1 MIKAYQDSLKA
12 TYPNMIHVTC
22 LAHGIHGVAEKI
34 RSLCPKIDKL
44 ISNVKKIFKKSPIRR
59 EIFEE
64 HAPGLSFPPQPVLTR
79 WGTWLQAASYYSE
92 NLTVIKF
99 VISKLD
105 SEDAVA
111 IRNAKKVM
119 DNPSLQT
126 DLAYVAANFSYIPIL
141 IKKLEK
147 RDIELADILTEFE
160 STTTTLSQ
168 CRGPLGKAVKDKISF
183 HKGKNDG
190 LNLLLKISKVIQG
203 GQVDNSFIK
212 HYTPDQIA
220 SYKFAPVTS
229 CDVERSFS
237 IYKNIF
243 RDNRHQYKFDNLKK
257 VVMINFNLI

>member
-1 MIKAYQDSLKA
+1 
-12 TYPNMIHVTC
+12 
-22 LAHGIHGVAEKI
+22 
-34 RSLCPKIDKL
+34 
-44 ISNVKKIFKKSPIRR
+44 
-59 EIFEE
+59 
-64 HAPGLSFPPQPVLTR
+64 
-79 WGTWLQAASYYSE
+79 
-92 NLTVIKF
+92 
-99 VISKLD
+99 
-105 SEDAVA
+105 
-111 IRNAKKVM
+111 M

-126 DLAYVAANFSYIPIL
+126 DLAYVAANFSHIPIL

-183 HKGKNDG
+183 HKGKNNG

-203 GQVDNSFIK
+203 EQVDNSLIK

-243 RDNRHQYKFDNLKK
+243 RDNRYQYKFDNPKK
-257 VVMINFNLI
+257 VVMINYNLI